1 MKGLREYVKKH
12 GMHFTE
18 KLALD
23 AIPLRWDAEK
33 VKQATQKKVYY
44 NVTGASSGDML
55 YLVGI
60 ADEKSLDKCIDF
72 MISVIGDY
80 GFSDGLVFSIWCYLR
95 KLNKIDDLNLTE
107 YI

>member
-72 MISVIGDY
+72 MINVIGNY
-80 GFSDGLVFSIWCYLR
+80 EYSNGLVFSAWCCL
-95 KLNKIDDLNLTE
+95 KEASKDNVDLTE

>member
-1 MKGLREYVKKH
+1 MKGLKEYVKKH

-23 AIPLRWDAEK
+23 TIPLRWDAEK

-80 GFSDGLVFSIWCYLR
+80 GFSDGLVFSIWCCLR
-95 KLNKIDDLNLTE
+95 KLKRNNDLDLTE

>member
-60 ADEKSLDKCIDF
+60 ANKKTLDKCIDF
-72 MISVIGDY
+72 MINVISDY
-80 GFSDGLVFSIWCYLR
+80 GFSDGLVFSAWYCLR
-95 KLNKIDDLNLTE
+95 EACKDNVDLTE